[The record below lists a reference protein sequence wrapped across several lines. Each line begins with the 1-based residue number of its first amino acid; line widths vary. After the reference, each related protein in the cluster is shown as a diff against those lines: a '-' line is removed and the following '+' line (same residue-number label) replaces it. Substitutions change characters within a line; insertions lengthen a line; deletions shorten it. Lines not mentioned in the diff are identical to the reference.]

1 MVVRGKK
8 VFLISRLG
16 KCGGSTC
23 GPLGTATRHQHNLEL
38 PQQQQR
44 RLSPAGCQQPAASS
58 PAATAPPSKPIQ
70 SWAANISGSLIWPE
84 MGEERAA
91 CRHWSCS
98 TTVLVAGDRRR
109 RDDYPEILPL
119 LPRQLGGDDRYIINT
134 CPHRIITA
142 SQALTHLSTI
152 SIFPWYIQWFGST
165 RPRGYAFIFWSI
177 FCYHTLDR
185 MTLGSDA
192 QL

>member
-38 PQQQQR
+38 PQQQR
-44 RLSPAGCQQPAASS
+44 RLSPAWCQQPAASS

-84 MGEERAA
+84 MGEQRAA

-98 TTVLVAGDRRR
+98 SAVLVAGDRRR

-142 SQALTHLSTI
+142 SQALDPSVNYFHLSLVH
-152 SIFPWYIQWFGST
+152 SMVWFNKTAGLCIHFLEHFLS
-165 RPRGYAFIFWSI
+165 S
-177 FCYHTLDR
+177 HT
-185 MTLGSDA
+185 
-192 QL
+192 

>member
-44 RLSPAGCQQPAASS
+44 RLSPAWCQQPAASS

-84 MGEERAA
+84 MGRGE
-91 CRHWSCS
+91 SS
-98 TTVLVAGDRRR
+98 LQTLVLQHRSVGGGVT
-109 RDDYPEILPL
+109 EGGGMIT
-119 LPRQLGGDDRYIINT
+119 PRYYHY
-134 CPHRIITA
+134 CPA
-142 SQALTHLSTI
+142 SWVEMIATS
-152 SIFPWYIQWFGST
+152 
-165 RPRGYAFIFWSI
+165 
-177 FCYHTLDR
+177 
-185 MTLGSDA
+185 
-192 QL
+192 